1 MGLSSTYV
9 SPPLESRWHQAN
21 NPTQLVLNVA
31 NFESRRSI
39 LSKKINFSELHVCS
53 KHLIHIA
60 EAVDSCLAVIDA
72 TLSNIPATPDDDD
85 DNTTTTTTTTTT
97 SRSQIHAQLRECL
110 AYRRT
115 LFKSSKLRLGSLQR
129 RIDNAI
135 NLSFNLVTQQD
146 SMLMIQDST
155 SMKIIAVITMIFLP
169 TTGVATV
176 LGSQLFTSE
185 PPPHGATEVPGPG
198 SPWVI
203 MVNPLFLT
211 MWWIAVPLTLG
222 VAAIALVYQ
231 WYAHHERPTRA
242 IVEVLVRAVTFP
254 VARGKGATVAPTRT
268 GLASTSP
275 AGRSTTT
282 CVAGLAEEGVKVE
295 QRY

>member
-1 MGLSSTYV
+1 VFG
-9 SPPLESRWHQAN
+9 PLEH
-21 NPTQLVLNVA
+21 LVLNVA

-72 TLSNIPATPDDDD
+72 TLSNIPAASDND
-85 DNTTTTTTTTTT
+85 DNTTG
-97 SRSQIHAQLRECL
+97 RSQIHAQLRECL